1 MPPPSSIQFYFSS
14 SPSEN
19 SDGFTS
25 GDMQSAHAPT
35 GVDIAST
42 WIPTL
47 DYEEA
52 EIGSL
57 EPGPCKL
64 ALMGRIVNFND
75 QVRPTKS
82 HKAAQG
88 CIKVMVA
95 DDTGVL
101 TVRLWY
107 AETRYKLKLGQ
118 LVGIWTVH
126 ISNSSEFNTLAPSTA
141 PLFTS
146 MFPEGERNCHFAVY
160 EGSDDGSRFK
170 RPYGVK
176 ESRALT
182 GLMTLKNFMD
192 GGYDIDEPKLL
203 VCVRSIGAK
212 KKCMLTTL
220 DMNRNGTTSELISL
234 GIFDDTVDGLLTLY
248 SSMCDS
254 ASLFTPFTTILLI
267 SNPSWRIDKT
277 AKLTITSGSRVDI
290 DPDMGDARRLR
301 AMAQRL
307 TKREHV
313 NPLFTI
319 PQTAIQSFENA
330 AIKALYTLADI
341 DSVARSL
348 SHSSTK
354 ERIVGYLSVLIT
366 GLNIV
371 TPFKRNMLMS
381 NECCGIPLFANSV
394 HVKCKHC
401 ENLVTLRIN
410 PKILGPILDETGQ
423 IGSGKLILSDDAW
436 CQLLGRTPHQLV
448 ETDLDVLVYLEQR
461 LLFLR
466 LTMGFVLDLED
477 EIARLAIWCVKN

>member
-1 MPPPSSIQFYFSS
+1 MPSLSSIQFYFSS
-14 SPSEN
+14 SPSKK
-19 SDGFTS
+19 SDGFIA
-25 GDMQSAHAPT
+25 GEMQSALAPA
-35 GVDIAST
+35 GVDTAST
-42 WIPTL
+42 WTPTL
-47 DYEEA
+47 DYGEA
-52 EIGSL
+52 DIGSL
-57 EPGPCKL
+57 EPGPCNF
-64 ALMGRIVNFND
+64 ALMGRIVNFSD
-75 QVRPTKS
+75 QVRPSKS

-95 DDTGVL
+95 DNTGVL

-126 ISNSSEFNTLAPSTA
+126 ISNSSEFNALAPSTA

-160 EGSDDGSRFK
+160 EGSDDGTRFK

-176 ESRALT
+176 ESRALA
-182 GLMTLKNFMD
+182 GLMTLKSFMD
-192 GGYDIDEPKLL
+192 GGYDVDEPKLL
-203 VCVRSIGAK
+203 VCVRSIGARK
-212 KKCMLTTL
+212 KY
-220 DMNRNGTTSELISL
+220 MNRNGTTSELISL
-234 GIFDDTVDGLLTLY
+234 GIFDDTADGLLTLY

-254 ASLFTPFTTILLI
+254 ASLFTPFNAILLI
-267 SNPSWRIDKT
+267 SNPSWRIDRM

-301 AMAQRL
+301 AMAQYL

-313 NPLFTI
+313 NPPFTI
-319 PQTAIQSFENA
+319 APTAIEDFENA
-330 AIKALYTLADI
+330 TIKALYTLAEI

-348 SHSSTK
+348 SNSGKK

-381 NECCGIPLFANSV
+381 NECCGIPLFANSIN
-394 HVKCKHC
+394 VKCKHC
-401 ENLVTLRIN
+401 ENVVTLRIN
-410 PKILGPILDETGQ
+410 PRILGPILDETGQ

-448 ETDLDVLVYLEQR
+448 ETDLDVLLYLEQR

-477 EIARLAIWCVKN
+477 EIARLAIWCVRN